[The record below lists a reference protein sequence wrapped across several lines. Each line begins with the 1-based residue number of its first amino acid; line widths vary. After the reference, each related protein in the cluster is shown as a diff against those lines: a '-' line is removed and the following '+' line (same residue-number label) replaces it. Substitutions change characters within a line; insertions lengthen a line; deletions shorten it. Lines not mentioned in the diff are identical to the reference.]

1 AGHRHRSPVPR
12 LAGEEGSRPA
22 PTDAPLEADH
32 APSHS
37 RAAPGTGGRH
47 RRVGRRPRGHAGC
60 SRCRAVRRAGE
71 RVPAAAQRDH
81 PAAGRFR
88 RGAGGVEPGLGAVLD
103 DAGFGG
109 RRGRPLLARRAL
121 RPGADV
127 RAVGEAAAG
136 EDVRSAAHRGVVRP
150 ALHHGGLPRPDG
162 ADLPQPD
169 LGARRRRA
177 DADAPVPDAH
187 RARQPGLEQCPG
199 AGGVLAGGAVGRG
212 RGVRRCPQQ
221 GGPRGEPPRRRRV
234 RGRAGEGGARCGPAP
249 PRLMR
254 GLPFSAGARSGRRRA
269 TARDDLAR
277 GRRAALGSS
286 AVHEDGAD
294 VVPHDS
300 ADAPG
305 GSANILDA
313 SADGLGTSA
322 DPVAGRSTVPTP
334 ASLPRRG
341 PGAPLAS
348 WPRRSAGVLLGCA
361 TALLGSLY
369 FLVTG
374 AALGAFLLWPRTRA
388 HALRALMAGARRLA
402 GLERLRRTVFFGDRF
417 PEGFRADG
425 HRILRCLAV
434 RCFAGLLCTVVLG
447 LLGLGAVLAG
457 VLVAG
462 VVRGSLGWGELL
474 TQAVLGGVLLFLD
487 VQGLRS
493 LAALDAR
500 AVRECFGPSEREVL
514 QQRIEALAASR
525 AAVVRAVD
533 AERRRIERDLH
544 DGVQQR
550 LVALAMLLGRARRSR
565 DPERA
570 DALLLQAHEESRD
583 VLTELREVAWRV
595 YPSAL
600 DSLGLREALGGV
612 AERCALPL
620 RLR

>member
-1 AGHRHRSPVPR
+1 
-12 LAGEEGSRPA
+12 
-22 PTDAPLEADH
+22 
-32 APSHS
+32 
-37 RAAPGTGGRH
+37 
-47 RRVGRRPRGHAGC
+47 
-60 SRCRAVRRAGE
+60 
-71 RVPAAAQRDH
+71 
-81 PAAGRFR
+81 
-88 RGAGGVEPGLGAVLD
+88 
-103 DAGFGG
+103 
-109 RRGRPLLARRAL
+109 
-121 RPGADV
+121 
-127 RAVGEAAAG
+127 
-136 EDVRSAAHRGVVRP
+136 
-150 ALHHGGLPRPDG
+150 
-162 ADLPQPD
+162 
-169 LGARRRRA
+169 
-177 DADAPVPDAH
+177 
-187 RARQPGLEQCPG
+187 
-199 AGGVLAGGAVGRG
+199 
-212 RGVRRCPQQ
+212 
-221 GGPRGEPPRRRRV
+221 
-234 RGRAGEGGARCGPAP
+234 
-249 PRLMR
+249 MR
-254 GLPFSAGARSGRRRA
+254 GLPFPAGPRSGRRRA
-269 TARDDLAR
+269 TTRDDLAR

-286 AVHEDGAD
+286 ALHEDGAD

-348 WPRRSAGVLLGCA
+348 LPRRSAGVLLGCA

-374 AALGAFLLWPRTRA
+374 AALGAFLLWPRTRP

-417 PEGFRADG
+417 PEGYRADG

-500 AVRECFGPSEREVL
+500 AVRECFGPSERELL

-550 LVALAMLLGRARRSR
+550 LVALAMLLGRALRSR

-600 DSLGLREALGGV
+600 DSLGLMEALGGV

-620 RLR
+620 RLRYEVGAPLPRPVETAAYFVVSEAVTNAAKHSGATAVEVRVALTGGRLAVRVEDDGRGGADPSGSGLAGLRGRVGALDGVLHIDSPLGGPTLVSAELPCA